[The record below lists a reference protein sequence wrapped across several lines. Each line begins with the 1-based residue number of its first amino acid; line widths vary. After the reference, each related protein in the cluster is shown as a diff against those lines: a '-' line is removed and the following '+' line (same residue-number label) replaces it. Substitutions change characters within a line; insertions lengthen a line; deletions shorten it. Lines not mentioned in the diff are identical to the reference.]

1 MCILVGIVSNLEM
14 MKSKEDVHRLYA
26 NSILFYIEDLI
37 TVDLG
42 IFQGPETNPLKYQ
55 GTYVP

>member
-1 MCILVGIVSNLEM
+1 MASGIISNLEM

-26 NSILFYIEDLI
+26 NSTLFYIKDLI
-37 TVDLG
+37 IVDLG
-42 IFQGPETNPLKYQ
+42 ISQGPETNPLKYQ

>member
-1 MCILVGIVSNLEM
+1 MYIDCMQIVYS
-14 MKSKEDVHRLYA
+14 
-26 NSILFYIEDLI
+26 FIEDLI